1 MQAIV
6 VFDVFSYKFTVA
18 AIDEDLPILRSEV
31 PVIVEV
37 LDVNDH
43 SPVFEFPTD
52 DNRTFS
58 ISNAVPIGFPVVRVL
73 ARDRDTGNNSRL
85 VYRVSG
91 TRNSK
96 DEKEPFQID
105 RYLFTGCQTTR
116 TCSAVGL

>member
-1 MQAIV
+1 MSIV
-6 VFDVFSYKFTVA
+6 SYKFTVA

-37 LDVNDH
+37 MDVNDH

-58 ISNAVPIGFPVVRVL
+58 ISNAVPMGYAVVRVV

-85 VYRVSG
+85 VYRISG
-91 TRNSK
+91 ARNNK

-105 RYLFTGCQTTR
+105 RCAFMRRQTI
-116 TCSAVGL
+116 